1 MAKESNLKNML
12 LTLSFVTLMASA
24 LLGGVYALTKTP
36 IDEAMAAK
44 INSAISSVAPEF
56 DNNPS
61 SDYFFEEYAGKEYK
75 VYPAVAAG
83 DTVGYAI
90 ESYASGF
97 GGRISLMVGF
107 DMSGVITGT
116 SVLSHAET
124 PGLGDKIDP
133 RKSDFSVQF
142 EGKNPEDFKL
152 LVKSDGG
159 DVDAITASTIT
170 SRAFCDAVT
179 TAWEVFRVCT
189 EGQEQEKEQEQI
201 KEVSNE

>member
-36 IDEAMAAK
+36 IDLAMADK

-56 DNNPS
+56 DNDPS
-61 SDYFFEEYAGKEYK
+61 SDYFFEDYAGKQYK
-75 VYPAVAAG
+75 VYPAISAG

-107 DMSGVITGT
+107 DISGVITGT
-116 SVLSHAET
+116 SVLSHSET

-133 RKSDFSVQF
+133 RKSNFSIQF

-152 LVKSDGG
+152 NVKSDGG

-179 TAWEVFRVCT
+179 TAWEVFKVSAERQK
-189 EGQEQEKEQEQI
+189 QEPEET
-201 KEVSNE
+201 KEVNNE